1 LRRLASIKSMR
12 EFSYFLVL
20 VLAAVL
26 TAAELPA
33 PDADLPASASGRTAT
48 AVLAGGCFWGVDAVF
63 KHTKGVSEV
72 VSGYAGGSKVTA
84 HYEIVSTGL
93 TGHAE
98 AVKVTYDPS
107 QISYGK
113 LLLIYFGVAHD
124 PTQLNRQG
132 PDVGKQY
139 RSAIFYATEEQKR
152 VAETYIRQLN
162 AAKVFPRQIVTQ
174 LEPLAGFYPAEEY
187 HQNYLARNPG
197 NPYIVYNDLPK
208 LTELQKRFPELWTS
222 SRR

>member
-1 LRRLASIKSMR
+1 MR
-12 EFSYFLVL
+12 QSSYFLVL

-33 PDADLPASASGRTAT
+33 PDADLWASASGLTAT

-63 KHTKGVSEV
+63 KHTKGVSDV

-107 QISYGK
+107 RISYGK

-139 RSAIFYATEEQKR
+139 RSAIFYESEEQKR
-152 VAETYIRQLN
+152 VAEAYIRQLN
-162 AAKVFPRQIVTQ
+162 GAKVFPRPIVTQ
-174 LEPLAGFYPAEEY
+174 LEPLAGFYAAEEY

-208 LTELQKRFPELWTS
+208 LTELRKRFPELWTS
-222 SRR
+222 SSR

>member
-1 LRRLASIKSMR
+1 MR
-12 EFSYFLVL
+12 ESSFLIVL

-33 PDADLPASASGRTAT
+33 PDADLSASSSGRTAT
-48 AVLAGGCFWGVDAVF
+48 VVLAGGCFWGVDAVF

-84 HYEIVSTGL
+84 HYEVVSTGL

-98 AVKVTYDPS
+98 SVKVTYDPA

-132 PDVGKQY
+132 PDVGKEY
-139 RSAIFYATEEQKR
+139 RSAIFYTTDEQKR
-152 VAETYIRQLN
+152 VAEAYIRQVN
-162 AAKVFPRQIVTQ
+162 
-174 LEPLAGFYPAEEY
+174 
-187 HQNYLARNPG
+187 
-197 NPYIVYNDLPK
+197 
-208 LTELQKRFPELWTS
+208 
-222 SRR
+222 

>member
-1 LRRLASIKSMR
+1 MR
-12 EFSYFLVL
+12 GSSYFLVL

-84 HYEIVSTGL
+84 HYEIVGTGL

-98 AVKVTYDPS
+98 SVKVTYDPA

-152 VAETYIRQLN
+152 VAEAYIRQLN

-208 LTELQKRFPELWTS
+208 LTELQKRFPELWTA

>member
-1 LRRLASIKSMR
+1 MR
-12 EFSYFLVL
+12 GSSYFLVL

-98 AVKVTYDPS
+98 AVKVSYDPS

-152 VAETYIRQLN
+152 VAEAYIRQLN

-174 LEPLAGFYPAEEY
+174 LEPFAGFYPAEEY

-208 LTELQKRFPELWTS
+208 LTELQKRFPELWTA

>member
-1 LRRLASIKSMR
+1 MR
-12 EFSYFLVL
+12 ESSYFLVL
-20 VLAAVL
+20 VLAAAL

-33 PDADLPASASGRTAT
+33 PDADLPSASGRMAT

-98 AVKVTYDPS
+98 SVKVTYDPS

-132 PDVGKQY
+132 PDAGKQY

-152 VAETYIRQLN
+152 VAEAYIRQLN
-162 AAKVFPRQIVTQ
+162 AAKVFPRPIMTQ

-208 LTELQKRFPELWTS
+208 LTELQKRFPELWTV
-222 SRR
+222 RPR